1 MDKDNCVFDSR
12 DCTACASKDGCVHR
26 DPISLNRGIYKEIWG
41 RFGLMLEL
49 TGSEYATVAG
59 GGEAAHALIREK
71 IELGEFSL
79 DGESYFPATETS
91 QPDKWPVKEDILF
104 EF

>member
-1 MDKDNCVFDSR
+1 
-12 DCTACASKDGCVHR
+12 
-26 DPISLNRGIYKEIWG
+26 
-41 RFGLMLEL
+41 MLEL
-49 TGSEYATVAG
+49 TGAEYATVTG

-79 DGESYFPATETS
+79 DGESYFPATETI
-91 QPDKWPVKEDILF
+91 QPDKWPVREDILF